1 MPSIAPIP
9 APAPAPRRRP
19 VFDDDDDGYGRP
31 ASEPEQSPDSYQRA
45 QTLETKRIQ
54 RFTERAKRLFKPRPF
69 VWPVPE
75 SQCVNGYRIRTDWKD
90 SGQSVHAGTYVYTPP
105 RVGCGTV
112 GADCDYCVSDRTDLA
127 RRMSKLGL
135 AGGVAPGHAF
145 LQLET
150 KLARRLTSQEFL
162 YLVNR
167 VGIGVNADALELGLK
182 QAETNARNYH
192 ATEEESR
199 LRREIANLRAESDR
213 SVQEKRNRIAN
224 MRKKER
230 ALSSAMRCDPPPVNV
245 DDRDIRDG
253 VYQRRSPV
261 HGVPFLASRGWKRS
275 NRMVGIEVEYNQ
287 TCDLSTWIK
296 RWNGAVHTDGSC
308 GWEAVT
314 TPIAGDRILPCM
326 VQLTDSLK
334 AAHVHADGRCSVHV
348 HVDASDVTW
357 ACMRRLLHVYAL
369 VEPLLYAIGGQHR
382 SQSRYAAPCGKA
394 YREAAKC
401 GDFKEAVLWVAMAGA
416 SLGHRGRDMA
426 RQRPGKKDGGRYRG
440 LNIMPWAAGRRTMAP
455 DTTIEFRI
463 HRNCLD
469 GKRIAGWASLL
480 ASLVDFAVHSSDSE
494 VDKLPKSAL
503 RTLILA
509 CPEDKAWILSRVKS
523 WRKATTAVR
532 IGEVYDDAGTVIPWR
547 RISARKGWSLCAD
560 LADSP
565 E

>member
-1 MPSIAPIP
+1 MPRIMPIP
-9 APAPAPRRRP
+9 APAPVFRTRP
-19 VFDDDDDGYGRP
+19 VPPPAYDDDDDFAAPRP
-31 ASEPEQSPDSYQRA
+31 DSEPEQSPDSYQRA
-45 QTLETKRIQ
+45 QTLEEKRIA
-54 RFTERAKRLFKPRPF
+54 RYTERAKRLFKPRPF

-75 SQCVNGYRIRTDWKD
+75 SQCINGYAINTAWKE
-90 SGQSVHAGTYVYTPP
+90 SGLAVHAATYVYTPP
-105 RVGCGTV
+105 RVGCGTA
-112 GADCDYCVSDRTDLA
+112 GSDCAYCLADRADLA
-127 RRMSKLGL
+127 RRMSKPDLS
-135 AGGVAPGHAF
+135 GVAPGQAF
-145 LQLET
+145 VQLET
-150 KLARRLTSQEFL
+150 KLARRLSAGEFL

-192 ATEEESR
+192 ATEEEAR
-199 LRREIANLRAESDR
+199 LRRAISNLRAESDR
-213 SVQEKRNRIAN
+213 SIQEKRARVSNL
-224 MRKKER
+224 RKKER
-230 ALSSAMRCDPPPVNV
+230 ALSSAVRCDPPPVNV
-245 DDRDIRDG
+245 EDRDIRDG

-261 HGVPFLASRGWKRS
+261 HGVPFLASKGWKRS

-287 TCDLSTWIK
+287 TCDLSPWIK
-296 RWNGAVHTDGSC
+296 RWHGAVHTDGSC

-326 VQLTDSLK
+326 VQLTDHLK
-334 AAHVHADGRCSVHV
+334 AAHVQADGRCSVHV

-369 VEPLLYAIGGQHR
+369 CEPLLYAIGGQHR
-382 SQSRYAAPCGKA
+382 SQSRYAAPCGEA
-394 YREAAKC
+394 YSEAAKC
-401 GDFKEAVLWVAMAGA
+401 DDFKEAVLWVAMAGA
-416 SLGHRGRDMA
+416 SHGQHGRDMA
-426 RQRPGKKDGGRYRG
+426 RQRPGKKEGGRYRG
-440 LNIMPWAAGRRTMAP
+440 LNIMPWAVGRRTMAP

-469 GKRIAGWASLL
+469 GRRIAGWASLL

-532 IGEVYDDAGTVIPWR
+532 IGEVYDDAGTVIPRR

-560 LADSP
+560 
-565 E
+565 

>member
-1 MPSIAPIP
+1 MPRITPIA
-9 APAPAPRRRP
+9 APSRIARP
-19 VFDDDDDGYGRP
+19 VFDDDPDSYGFPRP
-31 ASEPEQSPDSYQRA
+31 EPEEEQSPDSYSRA
-45 QTLETKRIQ
+45 QVLENKRIQ
-54 RFTERAKRLFKPRPF
+54 RYTDQATKRFKRRPF

-75 SQCVNGYRIRTDWKD
+75 AQCINGYTITAPWKE
-90 SGQSVHAGTYVYTPP
+90 SGASVQAGTYVYTPV
-105 RVGCGTV
+105 RVGCGSAGT
-112 GADCDYCVSDRTDLA
+112 DCAYCVADRSELA
-127 RRMSKLGL
+127 RRMSRLN
-135 AGGVAPGHAF
+135 ANGVAPGHAF
-145 LQLET
+145 LALET
-150 KLARRLTSQEFL
+150 KLGRRLSSQEFL

-167 VGIGVNADALELGLK
+167 VGIGVNAEALELGLK

-192 ATEEESR
+192 ETEEASR
-199 LRREIANLRAESDR
+199 LRRDISNLRAEGDR
-213 SVQEKRNRIAN
+213 SIQEKRNRIAN

-230 ALSSAMRCDPPPVNV
+230 ALSSAMRTDPAPVDVN
-245 DDRDIRDG
+245 DRDIRDG

-261 HGVPFLASRGWKRS
+261 HGVPFLASRGFKRS
-275 NRMVGIEVEYNQ
+275 HRMVGIEVEYNQ
-287 TCDLSTWIK
+287 TADLSAWIK

-326 VQLTDSLK
+326 VQLTDTLK
-334 AAHVHADGRCSVHV
+334 NLHVQADSRCSVHV

-382 SQSRYAAPCGKA
+382 AQSRYAAPCGEA
-394 YREAAKC
+394 YSEAAKC
-401 GDFKEAVLWVAMAGA
+401 DDFKEAVLWVAMAGA
-416 SLGHRGRDMA
+416 SRGQHGRELA

-480 ASLVDFAVHSSDSE
+480 ASLVDFAVNSSDSE
-494 VDKLPKSAL
+494 VSKLPKSAL

-509 CPEDKAWILSRVKS
+509 CPEDKAWILQRVKS
-523 WRKATTAVR
+523 WRSATTAIR
-532 IGEVYDDAGTVIPWR
+532 TGEVTDDAGTVVPRR
-547 RISARKGWSLCAD
+547 RISARKGWSLCVD
-560 LADSP
+560 
-565 E
+565 

>member
-1 MPSIAPIP
+1 MPRIAPIP
-9 APAPAPRRRP
+9 APSIARP
-19 VFDDDDDGYGRP
+19 VFDDDPDSDFPRP
-31 ASEPEQSPDSYQRA
+31 PPEEEAQSPDSYNRA
-45 QTLETKRIQ
+45 LAAENARVKRY
-54 RFTERAKRLFKPRPF
+54 TDKATRLFKKRPF

-75 SQCVNGYRIRTDWKD
+75 AQCVNGYTIQQAWKE
-90 SGQSVHAGTYVYTPP
+90 SGSSVRAETYVYTPV
-105 RVGCGTV
+105 RVGCGTAA
-112 GADCDYCVSDRTDLA
+112 ADCAYCVADRTELS
-127 RRMSKLGL
+127 RRMSKLNTH
-135 AGGVAPGHAF
+135 GVAPGHAF
-145 LQLET
+145 LALET
-150 KLARRLTSQEFL
+150 KLGRRLNSQEFT

-167 VGIGVNADALELGLK
+167 VGIGQNADALELGLK

-192 ATEEESR
+192 ETEEASR
-199 LRREIANLRAESDR
+199 LRRDIANLRAEGDR
-213 SVQEKRNRIAN
+213 SIQEKRNRIVN

-230 ALSSAMRCDPPPVNV
+230 ALSSAMHCDPAPVDVN
-245 DDRDIRDG
+245 DRDLRDG
-253 VYQRRSPV
+253 AYQRRSPV

-287 TCDLSTWIK
+287 TCDLSAWIK

-326 VQLTDSLK
+326 VQLTDHLK
-334 AAHVHADGRCSVHV
+334 SMHVQADSRCSVHV

-369 VEPLLYAIGGQHR
+369 CEPLLYAIGGQHR
-382 SQSRYAAPCGKA
+382 SQSRYAAPCGEA
-394 YREAAKC
+394 YSEAAKC
-401 GDFKEAVLWVAMAGA
+401 DDFKEAVLWVAMAGA
-416 SLGHRGRDMA
+416 SRGQHGRELA

-480 ASLVDFAVHSSDSE
+480 ASMVDFAVNSSDAE
-494 VDKLPKSAL
+494 VAKLPKSAL
-503 RTLILA
+503 RTLVLA
-509 CPEDKAWILSRVKS
+509 CPEDKAWILQRVKS

-532 IGEVYDDAGTVIPWR
+532 TGEVYDDAGTVIPRR

-560 LADSP
+560 
-565 E
+565 